1 MKHKL
6 LPNLIPFAYVRRAV
20 ALVGANF
27 LAKSVRPA
35 STLALATPNY
45 PKTHTHILIQQMR
58 SVVGGF
64 DAVGQGRDN
73 NTAARIQKRAEEDRS
88 SFTGVRDHSSTG
100 PARTFATSQ
109 PTLFGKL
116 SRLPRCR
123 ALRLRDSLLRLNHEM
138 GRKLHKKATENQPNT
153 VVWAHLAL
161 VSGICQP
168 SKSATLLLL
177 FLLRSA
183 KHVSR
188 LLRAANKKP
197 QTICD
202 F

>member
-45 PKTHTHILIQQMR
+45 PKTHTQNTLVQQMR

-73 NTAARIQKRAEEDRS
+73 NTAARTQTRAEENHS

-138 GRKLHKKATENQPNT
+138 GRKLHKKANRKPTEYSR
-153 VVWAHLAL
+153 VGS
-161 VSGICQP
+161 SGPGIRYL
-168 SKSATLLLL
+168 SAE
-177 FLLRSA
+177 
-183 KHVSR
+183 
-188 LLRAANKKP
+188 
-197 QTICD
+197 
-202 F
+202 